1 MCLEGKERYGRTL
14 LKSLFVIYRDLVT
27 DAFTEVPLCLERF
40 MERSRIQVSDK
51 FKIIKVNWV
60 RIFKEKVVKKLSSV
74 HLIMCY

>member
-1 MCLEGKERYGRTL
+1 MCLEGRERYGRTL
-14 LKSLFVIYRDLVT
+14 LKSLFVIYRDLFT

-60 RIFKEKVVKKLSSV
+60 RIFKAKEKDR
-74 HLIMCY
+74 IQYQ

>member
-27 DAFTEVPLCLERF
+27 DAFIEVPLCLERF

-60 RIFKEKVVKKLSSV
+60 RIFRA
-74 HLIMCY
+74 LI

>member
-60 RIFKEKVVKKLSSV
+60 RIFKAKEKNR
-74 HLIMCY
+74 IQDQ